1 VPVRAA
7 LAVFAA
13 AQHAQVVADGLPRHA
28 HAGDLLHE
36 HARHHDGD
44 KRQHHEREAREAE
57 GAGQAAP
64 RPGPV
69 QEVRVGEAQQDDTG
83 EDDDHAERDEP
94 GRRSQAD
101 PVYFQLALGEGDLV
115 PDERGDVLGGKRHEI
130 PE

>member
-7 LAVFAA
+7 LAILAA

-28 HAGDLLHE
+28 HAGHLLHE
-36 HARHHDGD
+36 HARYHHGD
-44 KRQHHEREAREAE
+44 ERQHHEREAREAE
-57 GAGQAAP
+57 GAGQAAR

-83 EDDDHAERDEP
+83 EDDHHAERDESR
-94 GRRSQAD
+94 RRSQAD
-101 PVYFQLALGEGDLV
+101 PVYSQLALGQGDLV

-130 PE
+130 PD